1 MKAFHFILHSTYHKK
16 CFCPAE
22 GSFSSLPSCIATVLT
37 SRRHQLFTTRLC
49 ERKKSTHA
57 TRRTFFGSIRRSLS
71 NTKENHNENQWKIP
85 SDDTTADN
93 PNPHKKESPVLKFPP
108 RAVFPWRH
116 SNFPL
121 PRLIPNTEE
130 FVSQGGYIGPHMP
143 AMNKFLRGLA
153 WINVAGFLGAKITNY
168 TSWKSDLEYAFQHA
182 FAVAV
187 QGVLEDVYKT
197 RRNHDGTEEGEE
209 DSDVPFEPNSERV
222 DLQDHDREDAESSSS
237 SSSSSSLSFPISFN
251 HFITPQ
257 DDYHLKQAS
266 TEDASHHMLES
277 TLISLYRS
285 AHTYGKHKLHIQLYS
300 KPKKA
305 MIESMFVLPFLTR
318 KEVED
323 NLSLKHSYRNIV
335 KKLQQKSAKEGRE
348 LSFFEMGRIVA
359 EELDEM
365 SMKQMQRRK
374 ASGLDPNANGSS
386 SKTMQITVVAQVSI
400 DCDEV
405 FVVKDIETGDV
416 VQGDP
421 NGNIND
427 VTHLVRFEI
436 VVDMNGETGEVSIG
450 NWQITDWDDLLD
462 GNLFFSEYHV

>member
-1 MKAFHFILHSTYHKK
+1 MKTFHLISTHSKK
-16 CFCPAE
+16 YRITSFCSRTLASSSSCLTNGNIVE
-22 GSFSSLPSCIATVLT
+22 RSFSTNSS
-37 SRRHQLFTTRLC
+37 TRYN
-49 ERKKSTHA
+49 RNANKW
-57 TRRTFFGSIRRSLS
+57 R
-71 NTKENHNENQWKIP
+71 IP
-85 SDDTTADN
+85 SDDTTADD
-93 PNPHKKESPVLKFPP
+93 PNPHKKESLVLKVPP

-116 SNFPL
+116 STFPL
-121 PRLIPNTEE
+121 PRLIPNSEE

-143 AMNKFLRGLA
+143 AMNMFLRGLA
-153 WINVAGFLGAKITNY
+153 WINAAGFLGAKIVNY
-168 TSWKSDLEYAFQHA
+168 SRWKADLEYAFQHA

-187 QGVLEDVYKT
+187 QGVLEDVYQKK
-197 RRNHDGTEEGEE
+197 RKDDDDHDGNSIQEE
-209 DSDVPFEPNSERV
+209 DMQQDKREKEEYTQDDNIESNSQQEIE
-222 DLQDHDREDAESSSS
+222 LQEKDKDDA
-237 SSSSSSLSFPISFN
+237 SSSLPLSSSFPISFN

-266 TEDASHHMLES
+266 EEDASHHMLEP
-277 TLISLYRS
+277 TLVSLYRS

-300 KPKKA
+300 KPKQAK
-305 MIESMFVLPFLTR
+305 IESMFVLPFLTR

-335 KKLQQKSAKEGRE
+335 KALQQKSTIEGRE
-348 LSFFEMGRIVA
+348 LSYFEIGNIVA
-359 EELDEM
+359 EKLDEM
-365 SMKQMQRRK
+365 STKQMQSRK
-374 ASGLDPNANGSS
+374 ASSSGLDTSTNYGDSTS
-386 SKTMQITVVAQVSI
+386 MMQVTVVAQVSI

-436 VVDMNGETGEVSIG
+436 VVDMNGETGEVAIG